1 MLYRSVCLWYF
12 YYWNNRG
19 ADIFPRQRERGE
31 EGEERARIVF
41 HGCIVWETVFF
52 GGCIYGGLSFSMNVP
67 SSLVVGP
74 RATSFS
80 RRALE
85 SAPIAGQLPLLDIA
99 GRTVSNE
106 NIWGA
111 WCVRVYRLVYVWK
124 ETWTREATSFC
135 MERGTFFFSIF
146 FSPFFFFFFRNAPRY
161 GFDKLSKPVRYIEEP
176 SLRATKVFTAPDLSE
191 SK

>member
-124 ETWTREATSFC
+124 ETWTRETTSFC